1 MALQP
6 GYRPGPARGGPWTRS
21 LGGGRLEWGRVGLQA
36 ADWETD
42 FPGRVAQGGSSVF
55 AVSFVVGAVLGSL
68 RASPGAGRAVRGA
81 RGGQEQG
88 STLPGGEGQGCSG
101 GRCLR
106 GGGEAWGGE
115 RHQLGKLGPP
125 SEVATPLSPPPPR
138 PANRMAFL
146 MRLRKSPHLENAPA
160 GKRGVLLGTNVGS
173 TLVLSH
179 YSSNHLPPNSGMW
192 GSKEAGFGEKPHW
205 LSPGA
210 RGRAHSG
217 DREREP
223 RQA

>member
-6 GYRPGPARGGPWTRS
+6 GDRPGPARGGPWTRS
-21 LGGGRLEWGRVGLQA
+21 LGGGRLEGGRVGLQA

-88 STLPGGEGQGCSG
+88 STLPGGEGQGYSG

-106 GGGEAWGGE
+106 GGGEACGGWGEAPVGE
-115 RHQLGKLGPP
+115 TG
-125 SEVATPLSPPPPR
+125 AT
-138 PANRMAFL
+138 
-146 MRLRKSPHLENAPA
+146 
-160 GKRGVLLGTNVGS
+160 
-173 TLVLSH
+173 
-179 YSSNHLPPNSGMW
+179 
-192 GSKEAGFGEKPHW
+192 
-205 LSPGA
+205 
-210 RGRAHSG
+210 
-217 DREREP
+217 
-223 RQA
+223 